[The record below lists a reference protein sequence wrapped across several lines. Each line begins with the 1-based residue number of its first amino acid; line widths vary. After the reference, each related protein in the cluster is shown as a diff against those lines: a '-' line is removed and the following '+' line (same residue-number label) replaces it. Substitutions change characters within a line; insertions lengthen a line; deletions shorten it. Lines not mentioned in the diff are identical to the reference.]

1 MFFRRIAPLNS
12 ICAVDARGD
21 GVHFFAE
28 AGRIGVA
35 KLQVLGGF
43 GLRAEFDHGV
53 RQIFAACT
61 AFFPHSAHDDLH
73 AERGACLLQQLHL
86 GIRITGEMVDGND
99 DRKFE
104 YLRQIFN
111 VFEQIGQTALQCV
124 QIFLG

>member
-1 MFFRRIAPLNS
+1 M
-12 ICAVDARGD
+12 
-21 GVHFFAE
+21 
-28 AGRIGVA
+28 
-35 KLQVLGGF
+35 LGGL

-53 RQIFAACT
+53 RQIFAART

-73 AERGACLLQQLHL
+73 AERGTGLLQQLHL
-86 GIRITGEMVDGND
+86 GIGVAGEMVDGND

-104 YLRQIFN
+104 YLRQVFN